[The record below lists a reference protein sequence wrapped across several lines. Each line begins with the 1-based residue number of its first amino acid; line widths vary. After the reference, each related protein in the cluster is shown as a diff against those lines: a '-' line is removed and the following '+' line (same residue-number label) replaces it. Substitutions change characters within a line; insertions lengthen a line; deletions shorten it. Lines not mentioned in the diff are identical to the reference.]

1 MMNTRTKVKIYY
13 VLVWVAAIAWFAF
26 AMQIANAGG
35 DCKGRSCNDGGD
47 VTVGG
52 TEVNVGGTDVHV
64 GGDTVNVGGDTVNV
78 GGSTLTSGDVS
89 VPVNTG
95 PVSQNVSGGNYESR
109 ALALANSLGD
119 VDIADCLGSHQWSTP
134 VFGRQDLKLNQVCM
148 AEFYLRAGKYEL
160 AAMSLC
166 NVKEILKEFD
176 SEEQCESA
184 HDFTPRPVAAVDSV
198 SDRQQIELY
207 HEEDIE
213 AVQMAQMSLEQRLAS
228 LESRP
233 AEVVEIVK
241 PVLTDEQKQQVWEA
255 LTGSEDEDDR

>member
-1 MMNTRTKVKIYY
+1 MKKRSMRNLRLIF
-13 VLVWVAAIAWFAF
+13 IALIVFMIILLLNPTLADECRG
-26 AMQIANAGG
+26 N
-35 DCKGRSCNDGGD
+35 SCNR
-47 VTVGG
+47 G
-52 TEVNVGGTDVHV
+52 TDVNVGGADVNV

-78 GGSTLTSGDVS
+78 GGDTINVGGSTLTGGDVS

-95 PVSQNVSGGNYESR
+95 PVNQNVSGGNYESR

-148 AEFYLRAGKYEL
+148 AEFYLRTGKYEL

-166 NVKEILKEFD
+166 NVKEILKEFE